1 MLNRLNMLRLPLVQG
16 NSGRFNDVVYKEAKA
31 SPVKS
36 NVIFF
41 GGDCQVRR
49 RSQNILVYKIL
60 NSNIF
65 VGL

>member
-1 MLNRLNMLRLPLVQG
+1 MLRLPLVQG

-41 GGDCQVRR
+41 SGDCQVRR
-49 RSQNILVYKIL
+49 RSQYPCIQNIKFKHFCRIMKKI
-60 NSNIF
+60 
-65 VGL
+65 